1 MTDKNFEQAL
11 RTAGKIVESWPALK
25 QNSLLVTTMATT
37 PAPRQP
43 IDQPLKSS
51 KDETQVSEAS
61 ALHNEEK
68 QLLPE

>member
-1 MTDKNFEQAL
+1 
-11 RTAGKIVESWPALK
+11 
-25 QNSLLVTTMATT
+25 MATT